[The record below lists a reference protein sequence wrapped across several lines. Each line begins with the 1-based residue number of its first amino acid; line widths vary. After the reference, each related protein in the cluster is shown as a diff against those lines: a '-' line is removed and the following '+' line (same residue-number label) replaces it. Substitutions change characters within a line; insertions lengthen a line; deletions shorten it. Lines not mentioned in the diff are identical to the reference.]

1 MSISKNKW
9 YNYFLFP
16 GAKKYLIAVII
27 CLIISSFLGMKM
39 PEFISD
45 LSANFSD
52 KSAFNKSLEL
62 LAYLFIGIYFNRLC
76 YQLILNK
83 YVTDLIQSVRS
94 VCFENW
100 LRKYEIQN
108 GSEVKDEFPVGEIIA
123 RVMSDTQ
130 SLRELMTSGAFG
142 ILIDAFF
149 VVSCLVSFIKVST
162 SAGIIL
168 SIAEIIAAILLVWGS
183 KYMRIVFHRVRAA
196 RAGVSKVSANVVG
209 GLTDAYY
216 MVHENYAS
224 KKGKHAFDDFLHKQ
238 LHSNVWDASYYSI
251 AESLYPILLSLVVFT
266 YPYTGIAQAATILV
280 VVDLIQRSIDP
291 IKQIA
296 GKIANIQRAATGI
309 ERIIS
314 FNNYLLE
321 GHRSELDKKKDDFIF
336 KHLEVN
342 IEHFQYPKIKEEDTN
357 SIPFEIGNVSFSG
370 HKGQLIGLVGMSG
383 CGKSTVLKILS
394 GSIIPQ
400 KGNIK
405 LVGQNKSHSFP
416 GSSSEIIG
424 YREHVGI
431 VSQDSH
437 IFSETLRFNITM
449 TKTHQDGFD
458 DFWSWILEQIPYLK
472 KWDIDLED
480 KVTPSSLSLGQCQLV
495 SAIRSCYLKKPM
507 VLFDEISSALDSD
520 LEEALRKV
528 ILLIQKSSL
537 TIIVAHRIETII
549 GADLLLVMDNGRV
562 EGSGK
567 HDDLIQTNHVYKQFI
582 QELNKN

>member
-1 MSISKNKW
+1 
-9 YNYFLFP
+9 
-16 GAKKYLIAVII
+16 
-27 CLIISSFLGMKM
+27 
-39 PEFISD
+39 
-45 LSANFSD
+45 
-52 KSAFNKSLEL
+52 
-62 LAYLFIGIYFNRLC
+62 
-76 YQLILNK
+76 
-83 YVTDLIQSVRS
+83 
-94 VCFENW
+94 
-100 LRKYEIQN
+100 
-108 GSEVKDEFPVGEIIA
+108 
-123 RVMSDTQ
+123 
-130 SLRELMTSGAFG
+130 
-142 ILIDAFF
+142 
-149 VVSCLVSFIKVST
+149 
-162 SAGIIL
+162 
-168 SIAEIIAAILLVWGS
+168 
-183 KYMRIVFHRVRAA
+183 
-196 RAGVSKVSANVVG
+196 
-209 GLTDAYY
+209 
-216 MVHENYAS
+216 
-224 KKGKHAFDDFLHKQ
+224 
-238 LHSNVWDASYYSI
+238 
-251 AESLYPILLSLVVFT
+251 
-266 YPYTGIAQAATILV
+266 
-280 VVDLIQRSIDP
+280 
-291 IKQIA
+291 
-296 GKIANIQRAATGI
+296 
-309 ERIIS
+309 
-314 FNNYLLE
+314 
-321 GHRSELDKKKDDFIF
+321 
-336 KHLEVN
+336 
-342 IEHFQYPKIKEEDTN
+342 
-357 SIPFEIGNVSFSG
+357 
-370 HKGQLIGLVGMSG
+370 MSG